1 MTETAQST
9 VYFIRRSTDAS
20 GPVKIGFTKHLPN
33 RLRALYTATPGGVD
47 LVAEIQGGTRALET
61 HLHERFSHLRLSGE
75 WFHSDD
81 ELDRLIAQIKRAGT
95 AAKNLFANAIED
107 APSGSDQSAEV
118 SLAAKRAEY
127 MLSHLT
133 SQGASLM
140 ASYEEVGSRCSVGGN
155 AIKHLVSGR
164 AKQITV
170 EKFTAINAAY
180 LDLLKS
186 QRDQIID
193 LINEA
198 EDQQSAE
205 VIEVDLLD
213 QISALRDRL
222 RAATQQRKGKG
233 E

>member
-1 MTETAQST
+1 MTDTAPST
-9 VYFIRRSTDAS
+9 VYFIRRSADAN
-20 GPVKIGFTKHLPN
+20 GPVKIGFTKDLPN
-33 RLRALYTATPGGVD
+33 RLRALYTATPGGVE
-47 LVAEIQGGTRALET
+47 LVTEIQGGTRALET

-75 WFHSDD
+75 WFNSDE
-81 ELDRLIAQIKRAGT
+81 ELDRLVSQIKRAGP
-95 AAKNLFANAIED
+95 AAKNYFHDVIDD
-107 APSGSDQSAEV
+107 APAGPEQSAEV
-118 SLAAKRAEY
+118 ALAAKRAEY

-133 SQGASLM
+133 SQGESLL
-140 ASYEEVGSRCSVGGN
+140 ASYNSVGSRCGVSGN

-180 LDLLKS
+180 LDLLKR

-193 LINEA
+193 LITEA
-198 EDQQSAE
+198 EGQQSAD

-222 RAATQQRKGKG
+222 HAATHQRKGTG